1 MSNGATGP
9 LSDPEVIEGVK
20 RIEAKLAEIEAKLKE
35 IEAKLEKINE
45 SPATIS

>member
-20 RIEAKLAEIEAKLKE
+20 RIEAKLAEMEAKLEE
-35 IEAKLEKINE
+35 IDAKLEKINE
-45 SPATIS
+45 SPPMIA